1 MLESVFQPFPWF
13 WPGVGAALVAASVS
27 AGPVARRLRI
37 GPVHAWLLL
46 MSLAGI
52 LVLTLTPGFEGL
64 TPGAARSCDLTSAAA
79 PTLRAM
85 RSINEVSLNVALFAP
100 LGVLLGAMD
109 RSAGKAALVAG
120 AVALPF
126 AVEGGQF
133 LVPVLGRTCQ
143 IGDVES
149 NLAGLV
155 AGFLVGSAAGL
166 MRAR

>member
-13 WPGVGAALVAASVS
+13 WPGVGAALLAASMS
-27 AGPVARRLRI
+27 AGPVARRLRT

-64 TPGAARSCDLTSAAA
+64 APGAARSCDLTSVAG

-85 RSINEVSLNVALFAP
+85 RSINEVSLNVALFVP
-100 LGVLLGAMD
+100 LGVLVGAMD
-109 RSAGKAALVAG
+109 RSPGKAALLLG
-120 AVALPF
+120 SVALPF
-126 AVEGGQF
+126 AVEGIQF

-143 IGDVES
+143 LGDVES
-149 NLAGLV
+149 NLTGLV
-155 AGFLVGSAAGL
+155 AGFLVGSTAGFL
-166 MRAR
+166 RAR